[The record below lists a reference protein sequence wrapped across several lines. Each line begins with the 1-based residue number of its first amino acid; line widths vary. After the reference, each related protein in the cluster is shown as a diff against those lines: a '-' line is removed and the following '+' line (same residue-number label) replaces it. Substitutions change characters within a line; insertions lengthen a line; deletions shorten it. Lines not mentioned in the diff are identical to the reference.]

1 MIPNA
6 CIGQRPSAARS
17 SLVILA
23 FSAAL
28 TGCQP
33 PWGGA
38 DGIVGTTECT
48 SWISSY
54 HGTSESRAAWS
65 PAGDE
70 IVAFATH
77 NPRGELA
84 FGPYLVNL
92 RSGAWKQ
99 IAQGSGWRYPSAAHW
114 HPHDRTVL
122 VDYGTSA
129 DILDIDT
136 GTSRMLSDG
145 SGQRI
150 ERARWSPEGDSV
162 WYLRNE
168 GMFVMS
174 TAGGLPR
181 LAFPTSWAY
190 FMPFGGGW
198 SFSPDGR
205 TIAYAHAIREENGLS
220 RNRREIQLID
230 RDGRNVRQLTRL
242 AGNAQNPLWI
252 HGGREVLFDWAD
264 TLCFNR
270 VSSAAE
276 RYWFAVD
283 VESGRVRQLR
293 QHLGSPE
300 YQFSFPIGIDLA
312 GKRAAVVGGSKG
324 KRKTDWPRGVLFT
337 TLIELDTRE
346 RLLRPGSP
354 EMP

>member
-6 CIGQRPSAARS
+6 RIGQRPSAARCR
-17 SLVILA
+17 LVVLA
-23 FSAAL
+23 LSAAL
-28 TGCQP
+28 TGCQL

-38 DGIVGTTECT
+38 DGIVGTTECRD
-48 SWISSY
+48 WGISYRS
-54 HGTSESRAAWS
+54 TIESCAAWS

-70 IVAFATH
+70 IVAFAAR

-99 IAQGSGWRYPSAAHW
+99 ISQGSPWRYPSAAHW
-114 HPHDRTVL
+114 HPRDRTVL
-122 VDYGTSA
+122 IDYGTGA

-136 GTSRMLSDG
+136 GTSRTLSDG

-150 ERARWSPEGDSV
+150 EWARWSPEGDSV
-162 WYLRNE
+162 WYVRDE
-168 GMFVMS
+168 GLFVMS
-174 TAGGLPR
+174 AAGGGPR
-181 LAFPTSWAY
+181 RAIPTSWAS

-252 HGGREVLFDWAD
+252 HGGREILFDWAD

-270 VSSAAE
+270 VGSPD

-283 VESGRVRQLR
+283 VETGRVRQLR

-300 YQFSFPIGIDLA
+300 YQFSFPIGIDFA
-312 GKRAAVVGGSKG
+312 GKHAAVVGGSEG